1 MELPRHGKKQY
12 EGNCAEYETR
22 LDKEF
27 RKDSSQRYLK
37 RKIDFC
43 QVALD
48 ELRKVRDSLLDSV
61 QETVKK
67 YTKEYFL
74 KFLWKK
80 DTYEDVS
87 IDEDYRMTARHVHGY
102 DVLMGL
108 SKGEKL
114 ILALSFMAALRKIT
128 GFGFPL
134 LIDTPLGRV
143 SGEPRHNIAVTLPDI
158 MGDNQV
164 TLFVHGFGVP
174 ITHT

>member
-1 MELPRHGKKQY
+1 MEKNSTKETAL
-12 EGNCAEYETR
+12 EYETR

-114 ILALSFMAALRKIT
+114 ILALSVHGGASKDN
-128 GFGFPL
+128 GV
-134 LIDTPLGRV
+134 RV
-143 SGEPRHNIAVTLPDI
+143 SVADRHPAR
-158 MGDNQV
+158 Q
-164 TLFVHGFGVP
+164 GFRRAQAQHSRDVA
-174 ITHT
+174 